1 MSTNGERTRG
11 HRSVLERLAA
21 RALDEVTVQ
30 LEARGAIS
38 LLGAEIP
45 AMGASCG
52 TCESSTCPREMAQA
66 VHADT
71 FTRRYVLYDRLAQS
85 RVRHHLPQSMNHL
98 ALLANNLIS
107 NRELEMEF
115 HIFHSHEPVLR

>member
-1 MSTNGERTRG
+1 MPF
-11 HRSVLERLAA
+11 LAA
-21 RALDEVTVQ
+21 WRRNSGDGRVLRGVRIVDLSQRDVRA
-30 LEARGAIS
+30 G
-38 LLGAEIP
+38 
-45 AMGASCG
+45 
-52 TCESSTCPREMAQA
+52 A

-85 RVRHHLPQSMNHL
+85 RVRHHLPQSANHL